1 MLLKDIFKKKKKK
14 IYYLDDKTFFL
25 TDCNYL

>member
-1 MLLKDIFKKKKKK
+1 MLLKDIFKKKKK